1 MRSTFRLSFALKN
14 TYRVNGILYS
24 LKQIPL
30 LRRLL
35 PQALYRSR
43 GLKRFAG
50 LLAAVW
56 ELLTAFLGKLLY
68 MLTMVTGVGV
78 LYENA
83 ARGTVFLHILL
94 CLTVI
99 GGFMNTGLFNPTR
112 DKYYAMIL
120 MRMDA
125 RSYTLV
131 NYAYTLVKV
140 IVGFLPFTLFFGLA
154 NGVPLW
160 LCLVLPFSIAGC
172 KLTAAALTL
181 RSYEKRGRA
190 YNENAFNK
198 RSWLLAALLLAAAL
212 LTACMAGCTGKT
224 EQPAKAEATEKA
236 EPAKDSTP
244 ADEEITLTFWHTYG
258 DAEEAQF
265 LNVVL
270 PLWEAAHPNIRIEA
284 VRQDG
289 GQFHEMIVT
298 SFGTGMSPDVARVD
312 IANIA
317 AYAKQGGLVALSD
330 YADFAEISGNYLDAP
345 LSTNLYQ
352 GKYYGLPLDTNCKAA
367 VVNTNVLK
375 EIGLDTVPKTM
386 EAFIEAAKDRGSY
399 SLNVSGVGD
408 WDMYPYFWLFG
419 GTLTD
424 DGFTKAT
431 GYLDSEKSIAAM
443 NKLIELHEQKIFT
456 IRDVDGSVDAWDGI
470 NSEYAMFF
478 EGPWYFG
485 SYDDCE
491 AKGIVAA
498 TIPTYEGRSASVVGG
513 EDIAVFST
521 SEQKDAAYEFAKFM
535 TSEEVQ
541 LAMLQSGQLPILK
554 SLVENEAVTS
564 NPVWSVYM
572 KQMESAKARIPSPN
586 NAAIQEIWSEM
597 VTSIFVEGADA
608 AQAMH
613 DAAAKI
619 DGQLS

>member
-198 RSWLLAALLLAAAL
+198 RSWLLAALLLAAA
-212 LTACMAGCTGKT
+212 
-224 EQPAKAEATEKA
+224 
-236 EPAKDSTP
+236 
-244 ADEEITLTFWHTYG
+244 
-258 DAEEAQF
+258 
-265 LNVVL
+265 
-270 PLWEAAHPNIRIEA
+270 
-284 VRQDG
+284 
-289 GQFHEMIVT
+289 
-298 SFGTGMSPDVARVD
+298 
-312 IANIA
+312 
-317 AYAKQGGLVALSD
+317 
-330 YADFAEISGNYLDAP
+330 
-345 LSTNLYQ
+345 
-352 GKYYGLPLDTNCKAA
+352 YGLPAVGASLPPAVSAA
-367 VVNTNVLK
+367 VLLAFVLSGALSVRK
-375 EIGLDTVPKTM
+375 LLTFGAYREI
-386 EAFIEAAKDRGSY
+386 
-399 SLNVSGVGD
+399 NQ
-408 WDMYPYFWLFG
+408 
-419 GTLTD
+419 
-424 DGFTKAT
+424 
-431 GYLDSEKSIAAM
+431 
-443 NKLIELHEQKIFT
+443 EL
-456 IRDVDGSVDAWDGI
+456 
-470 NSEYAMFF
+470 
-478 EGPWYFG
+478 
-485 SYDDCE
+485 
-491 AKGIVAA
+491 
-498 TIPTYEGRSASVVGG
+498 
-513 EDIAVFST
+513 
-521 SEQKDAAYEFAKFM
+521 
-535 TSEEVQ
+535 
-541 LAMLQSGQLPILK
+541 LGQLFQ
-554 SLVENEAVTS
+554 
-564 NPVWSVYM
+564 
-572 KQMESAKARIPSPN
+572 QMD
-586 NAAIQEIWSEM
+586 
-597 VTSIFVEGADA
+597 TA
-608 AQAMH
+608 AQATKKNAEKAISADCSITSH
-613 DAAAKI
+613 RRGFAYLNELFVKRHRRILWSAVKKIAFVCAFLIAGAALLLQELGYDVTGVTLRLRPGAEGDIDDARRAAQALGVPHEVLDCRPYFVFVMYAVNRGTGFTQALFMNCDHSLLTYSFYKKPRFILKLFRIRLLEIMKI
-619 DGQLS
+619 NALPALVIGPGLSLLLYLSGGTDDPLSYIVLPVAVLCISMFFSVHYLTIYYLLQPYNAGTELKSGAYTLVMSATYLICFSLMQLRVPVLLFGLMTIVFCVLYCALACVLIYKLAPKTFRIRT